1 MITSWWKDP
10 GATAVTRDRRGK
22 EREGGTDT
30 EIGPL
35 EKPPAGAAVTIRATN
50 TKTSNPNSTLELLT
64 DKTDK
69 DLNYNIPHE
78 VILPSKLK

>member
-10 GATAVTRDRRGK
+10 GVTAKTRDRRDK
-22 EREGGTDT
+22 ERGGGTDT

-50 TKTSNPNSTLELLT
+50 NKTSNPNSTLTKLS
-64 DKTDK
+64 DKMDE
-69 DLNYNIPHE
+69 DFNHNVPYE
-78 VILPSKLK
+78 VILPSNF